1 MTGLDL
7 TVDASEWGPAFWTAI
22 HAAGFSYPNEPSD
35 ENVKQMQAFITSL
48 GHVLPCPSC
57 REHFRAMLA
66 DARRDG
72 SWKKAFESRSNLS
85 RWLVTIHNKVN
96 KSLGKPIVAYADVV
110 GRYCNGEATSCPA
123 FSQRAFT
130 RLGFPHCEVKPG
142 VWRFAIGIVVTL
154 LMILAAMT
162 ARNYYQI
169 VARCRKQCPK
179 IAAG

>member
-1 MTGLDL
+1 M
-7 TVDASEWGPAFWTAI
+7 
-22 HAAGFSYPNEPSD
+22 
-35 ENVKQMQAFITSL
+35 
-48 GHVLPCPSC
+48 
-57 REHFRAMLA
+57 
-66 DARRDG
+66 
-72 SWKKAFESRSNLS
+72 
-85 RWLVTIHNKVN
+85 
-96 KSLGKPIVAYADVV
+96 AYADVV

-123 FSQRAFT
+123 FSQRVYAPWFSAL
-130 RLGFPHCEVKPG
+130 RGQPG